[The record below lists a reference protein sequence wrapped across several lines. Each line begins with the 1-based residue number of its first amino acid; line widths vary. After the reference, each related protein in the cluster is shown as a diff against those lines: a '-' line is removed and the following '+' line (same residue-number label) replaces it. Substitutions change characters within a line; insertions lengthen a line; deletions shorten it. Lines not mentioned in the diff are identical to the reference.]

1 MDSVFLLNSQCSFV
15 RLTFIP
21 LILATFVA
29 IVELLITVIKHSSTV
44 VMEP

>member
-1 MDSVFLLNSQCSFV
+1 MDFVFLLNSQCSFV

-29 IVELLITVIKHSSTV
+29 ILELFITVIKHPSAV

>member
-1 MDSVFLLNSQCSFV
+1 MDFIFLSDSQCSFV

-21 LILATFVA
+21 LILAAFVA
-29 IVELLITVIKHSSTV
+29 IVELLITVIKHPSAV